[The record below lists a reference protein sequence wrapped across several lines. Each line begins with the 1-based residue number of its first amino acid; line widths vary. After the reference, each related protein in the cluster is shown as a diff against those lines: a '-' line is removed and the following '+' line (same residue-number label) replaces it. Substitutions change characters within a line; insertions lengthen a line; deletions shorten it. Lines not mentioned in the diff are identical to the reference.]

1 MQKHPAGR
9 PFQLAGGTPAL
20 RYRADLPIRSNFC
33 LFLVIPVRRLGTS
46 FVSGWNSRM
55 IYIWS
60 GSNLINFVAKLP
72 WFEANKPLFVTT
84 LSLFET
90 KLPWF
95 GTELTNSV
103 TKLPLSVA
111 KLTNSVTKLP
121 LSVAKLTNS
130 VTKLPWSETKLIN
143 FVTALPLFVP
153 NQGQKIHPIPAGRQF
168 KGRDSALR
176 CPDAAA
182 RHPCH
187 FARIVFG
194 IDVSRV
200 KSGWS

>member
-60 GSNLINFVAKLP
+60 GSNLINSV
-72 WFEANKPLFVTT
+72 
-84 LSLFET
+84 T
-90 KLPWF
+90 KLPLSVAELINSV
-95 GTELTNSV
+95 TKLPLSVAKLTNSV

-143 FVTALPLFVP
+143 FVTELPLFVP

-200 KSGWS
+200 KWGWS